1 MRRCILLLIT
11 LLATTTSFAQRP
23 WLELST
29 SQQRSVLASRR
40 VGEVVRGAMSQDAAI
55 TKLDSASRAQIME
68 RITSRAGDANTVALY
83 VYLYDL
89 LREPN
94 GSMSRSDVRML
105 SQHTAQMLA
114 LWASD
119 TEGDRLASYAF
130 ALGTRRAKL
139 GKIEISGVL
148 KKMSKK
154 RLTERYGNL
163 ITMFSDIVESVAMS
177 VAAGER
183 AFEDITPPA
192 QAEDRLLLLD
202 KAEYEAING
211 KVKPLVEPLP
221 HTSNDAELAARQECI
236 TWCGAYHTALKESLG
251 RNISLVRSTTSERE
265 YLTLIDANN
274 QSYTVENELYH
285 YSSHRFIVVE
295 RGNAPQSLLLG
306 RITQRGGVEIVGRV
320 YIDLGRELCELKC
333 TGDALY
339 LCVDGSRGTE
349 YLWLPLK

>member
-1 MRRCILLLIT
+1 MRRCIILLLT

-23 WLELST
+23 WLELSA

-40 VGEVVRGAMSQDAAI
+40 VGEVVRRAMGDDVAI
-55 TKLDSASRAQIME
+55 TKLDSTSRAQILE
-68 RITSRAGDANTVALY
+68 RITSRAGDANTAALY
-83 VYLYDL
+83 TYLYDL
-89 LREPN
+89 LRAPD
-94 GSMSRSDVRML
+94 GSMSHSDVRML
-105 SQHTAQMLA
+105 SQHTAHMLA

-119 TEGDRLASYAF
+119 SESDRVASYAF
-130 ALGTRRAKL
+130 ALGMRRAKL
-139 GKIEISGVL
+139 GKVEISGVL

-154 RLTERYGNL
+154 RLTERYGD
-163 ITMFSDIVESVAMS
+163 IIARFTHIVESVAQS
-177 VAAGER
+177 VTAGER

-202 KAEYEAING
+202 KAEYEAVNSGI
-211 KVKPLVEPLP
+211 KPLVAPLP
-221 HTSNDAELAARQECI
+221 HTVDCAELAARQECI
-236 TWCGAYHTALKESLG
+236 AWCGAYHTALKEGIG

-274 QSYTVENELYH
+274 QSYTVENELYL

-295 RGNAPQSLLLG
+295 RGNDIQSLLLG

-320 YIDLGRELCELKC
+320 YIDLGREHRELKC
-333 TGDALY
+333 TSDALY
-339 LCVDGSRGTE
+339 LCVEGSRGTE